1 MKNKD
6 KPDKRKGKIMSSTDI
21 TKEDKLGLIASRIR
35 SVKINKYSAELNII
49 EQNATDAPEATIVAS
64 SNKTIDTAE
73 AQIAALQAQYDA
85 VNVE

>member
-1 MKNKD
+1 
-6 KPDKRKGKIMSSTDI
+6 MSSTDI
-21 TKEDKLGLIASRIR
+21 TKEDKLGLISSRIR

-49 EQNATDAPEATIVAS
+49 EQNATDAPEASIIAS
-64 SNKTIDTAE
+64 SNKVIDTAD

>member
-1 MKNKD
+1 LKNKD

-21 TKEDKLGLIASRIR
+21 TKEEKLNLIASRIR
-35 SVKINKYSAELNII
+35 GVKINKYSAELNII